1 MSKPESSIWGNIL
14 TCVEI
19 GLHIYGI
26 IAEKNSGVVLDADY
40 AKEALSEQALQAG
53 EVHGDHIYFDDVK
66 SVIPA
71 YELLQQNAITDPEFK
86 EHCGSPE
93 QLAEEGKFF
102 APEYFGEFS
111 APSATPWGEI
121 TGNRFLHNGLYML
134 ESGGEWQLAVHQ
146 TIAEHCLSES
156 AQQLAPGYGDY
167 LYYPLDACAIPIYE
181 LSASHPAIAEQ
192 IVSDD
197 SLAHTLCENYPA
209 YVAMH
214 NLHTDEWSHIHDC
227 AAPKSLFLQIQL
239 DQAAAAKEEPSHR
252 HIQVPYE
259 TDKIA
264 APLQAR
270 EPDDFFEPTGE
281 LEL

>member
-1 MSKPESSIWGNIL
+1 MPRPESSIWGNIL

-19 GLHIYGI
+19 GLNVYGM
-26 IAEKNSGVVLDADY
+26 IAEKNSGIVLDADY
-40 AKEALSEQALQAG
+40 ARETLSEQALQAG
-53 EVHGDHIYFDDVK
+53 VKHDDHVYFDDVK
-66 SVIPA
+66 SIIPA
-71 YELLQQNAITDPEFK
+71 YELLQQDAITDPEFK
-86 EHCGSPE
+86 EQCGSIE

-111 APSATPWGEI
+111 EPNTTPWGEI
-121 TGNRFLHNGLYML
+121 THSHLLHNGLYML

-146 TIAEHCLSES
+146 TVAEHCLSDL
-156 AQQLAPGYGDY
+156 AHQLSVGYEDF

-181 LSASHPAIAEQ
+181 LSASHPSVAEL

-197 SLAHTLCENYPA
+197 SLAHTLCEDYPV

-214 NLHTDEWSHIHDC
+214 NLHSEEWGHIHDC

-239 DQAAAAKEEPSHR
+239 DQAATREEPNYRQLAAYEMDKSVDLS
-252 HIQVPYE
+252 QV
-259 TDKIA
+259 
-264 APLQAR
+264 R
-270 EPDDFFEPTGE
+270 ESDDFFEPSGE